1 MTHIFISCSK
11 QNEQREQYKLA
22 IMQMGVVA
30 VFVLC
35 NFLAMVS
42 NILEMC
48 SIEAFSVITVSNLLV
63 TINSSINLFVYCAFR
78 ERFRTE
84 LKRMICELMRGVTK
98 YFTSNIKIQSQK
110 SIASIKVN
118 HLKSQLRRN
127 RSQSLPG
134 LSPPFS
140 SHAYKSNDLPLVTFE
155 ASSFLSRYKFFEI
168 ENIETQSMLNGIQ

>member
-98 YFTSNIKIQSQK
+98 YFTSNIKFNHKSQSHQSR
-110 SIASIKVN
+110 SITSKVN
-118 HLKSQLRRN
+118 YAETDHKVFQDYRHHFQAMHISQMIC
-127 RSQSLPG
+127 
-134 LSPPFS
+134 
-140 SHAYKSNDLPLVTFE
+140 H
-155 ASSFLSRYKFFEI
+155 
-168 ENIETQSMLNGIQ
+168 